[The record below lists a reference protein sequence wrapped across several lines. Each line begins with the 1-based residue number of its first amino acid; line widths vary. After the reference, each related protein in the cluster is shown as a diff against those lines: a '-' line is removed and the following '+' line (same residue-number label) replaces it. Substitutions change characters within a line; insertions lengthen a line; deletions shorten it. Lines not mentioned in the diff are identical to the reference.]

1 MFLLIFNTG
10 GKDWIPHNSSAESQS
25 QPNTISRHRRTAS
38 QVAEDLQRIRENYYL
53 ERRNVY

>member
-10 GKDWIPHNSSAESQS
+10 GKDWIPHNSSAELESELKR
-25 QPNTISRHRRTAS
+25 ISRHRRTAS

-53 ERRNVY
+53 EFKGL